1 MRNVNL
7 SILLLITT
15 IGVLAI
21 LSVGAGADP
30 VDTTNPPTSDWIFDE
45 GRTTTLSNKDWEVGY
60 NITVTSGSILSIE
73 QCDWSMKANSG
84 PEPIWIHVDPGCSL
98 TIDTSTLIAPDGST
112 GFYIQ
117 SYGDI
122 KLTTCTLQGL
132 VSNPSRDGGVSVY
145 GADAYLHTVNVLK
158 TEGATAFYAYNTTVS
173 IWWSNFD
180 EIDGDAIR
188 IHLDS
193 IASGTSLNCHI
204 FNTTVSL
211 VEGSGI
217 SLTTDSL
224 YGYASLDVFDVR
236 MDNVSQSGIEIVQ
249 GDVSASDGGNGTLH
263 VVLEGIDLL
272 DIGGIAI
279 SMSSFYQV
287 SKTAG
292 PGFFNVTMSNCGM
305 NRVGGGIY
313 ALIEN
318 SEIDFRL
325 DVESVDIDTVDIS
338 GQTGLQGI
346 YLERAVETTDEG
358 GSNITIS
365 NTTIQRAIWGGLLDM
380 GNNNFVRFYDTS
392 FIENYGYAVRSFFI
406 RNYRQTPM
414 LFERC
419 TFVNNTG
426 YGVRVE
432 GEYYPLQ
439 LQVIDVIGCVF
450 VNNSG
455 PALAIDIL
463 MHIQATKPITV
474 GFNVTDCIF
483 EGPPEVNA
491 IWIDPYRVEGMVM
504 LLIEGTRINGT
515 GGIFIGRSI
524 NQNMDIQVHISNSTI
539 SNSSGCSLDLN
550 TYSSKNS
557 KTNVTLQ
564 NLTAHSLVGGAI
576 SLANN
581 MYQYR
586 TAQLTSIVIIRESHL
601 TSEEGDGL
609 TVSTNGKHLPGVN
622 RIVVENTTIVGAIR
636 GIVIK
641 GHDGSTK
648 FCNIRGGLLEDILV
662 IDSYIES
669 WHLGLSGPIEEK
681 VRVLTRGEIKLT
693 YSIGIS
699 VLWSTGKP
707 VVGATVVV
715 QDNSLIT
722 ISIKNVVSP
731 DGKIPPITIN
741 SYIVQASGVVSRNP
755 YIVNASFSGVS
766 SSAGVLLDKD
776 LEVTIVLTDNIAPE
790 VHILSPESG
799 ITQQSSV
806 LRIIGTAW
814 DYESDISTVRLSIDG
829 ENWTTVEGIASW
841 NHKFTVDNETIKRFG
856 GQIIVR
862 AMVLDNAGNMAN
874 DMIVVNIVKKPPEVT
889 VFFPPDGF
897 ITNSNMLTVS
907 GTTDEGAAVSIN
919 GESVEVT
926 FTLFESDLKLVEGM
940 NTIAVASM
948 DVLGNTKVVRLQ
960 VILDTRPPYIILQSP
975 VENAT
980 TNLERISVTA
990 SLEDDLD
997 LVINDIP
1004 IPYGSDWYQTG
1015 SGILEYEVPLLH
1027 GENTIVIE
1035 ASDRAGNHIRINRR
1049 VYLDIEPPWIVVEQP
1064 LEGARL
1070 SRHDVEVLGT
1080 VDPNAVLR
1088 LNGEEITT
1096 SAGLFHVSILAGEGE
1111 NTIVLWAQDGA
1122 GNENILDVTFIVDTV
1137 PPHLE
1142 ILSPSTDPHQVTS
1155 VRYEISGTVWADGM
1169 LTAEAVLLNDKTY
1182 TIVDDGSG
1190 NPERVELTIST
1201 IDGTFIIPVDLMEG
1215 INEFTII
1222 VVDEAGNQASITR
1235 HIILDTISPT
1245 LSVAVEPSRVTDDGQ
1260 LVSSSQNLHISGY
1273 TEPGSILTLNDMNIP
1288 VQENG
1293 TYEVYYRLTS
1303 TGTTALTIIST
1314 DSAGNERVIVS
1325 EVTYKE
1331 KVEVEDQG
1339 SAWTLPISILV
1350 CLALIIVAVFYI
1362 MYTIRRGQ
1370 PTGDVGE
1377 GEEELDDGTM
1387 SGSDEHAEMDE
1398 DRRS

>member
-7 SILLLITT
+7 SLLLLITT

-21 LSVGAGADP
+21 SSMGAGADP
-30 VDTTNPPTSDWIFDE
+30 VDTTNAPTSDWIFDE

-60 NITVTSGSILSIE
+60 NITVTSGSILVIE

-84 PEPIWIHVDPGCSL
+84 AEPIWIQVDSGCSL
-98 TIDTSTLIAPDGST
+98 TIDASTLSAPDGST

-117 SYGDI
+117 SYADL
-122 KLTTCTLQGL
+122 KFTTCTLQGL
-132 VSNPSRDGGVSVY
+132 VSNPSGDGGVSVY
-145 GADAYLHTVNVLK
+145 GADAYLHTVNVSK
-158 TEGATAFYAYNTTVS
+158 TEGATAFFAQNSSVS

-180 EIDGDAIR
+180 EIEGDAMR
-188 IHLDS
+188 IHLAS
-193 IASGTSLNCHI
+193 IAPGTSLNCHI
-204 FNTTVSL
+204 FNTMVSL
-211 VEGSGI
+211 VDGSGI
-217 SLTTDSL
+217 VFTTKSFH
-224 YGYASLDVFDVR
+224 GNASLDVFDVR
-236 MDNVSQSGIEIVQ
+236 MDNVSHSGIEIVQ
-249 GDVSASDGGNGTLH
+249 GDVSASDGGNGTLK
-263 VVLEGIDLL
+263 VVLEDIDLL
-272 DIGGIAI
+272 DIGGKAI
-279 SMSSFYQV
+279 SMYSFYQV
-287 SKTAG
+287 SGTAG
-292 PGFFNVTMSNCGM
+292 CGFFNVTMSNCGM

-325 DVESVDIDTVDIS
+325 DVESAGIDTVGRA
-338 GQTGLQGI
+338 GQTDGLQGI
-346 YLERAVETTDEG
+346 YLERAVDATNEG
-358 GSNITIS
+358 GSNITIT

-380 GNNNFVRFYDTS
+380 GNNDLVRFHNTS
-392 FIENYGYAVRSFFI
+392 FIENTGYAVRSFFI
-406 RNYRQTPM
+406 RDYRQTPM

-439 LQVIDVIGCVF
+439 LQVFDVIGCVF

-463 MHIQATKPITV
+463 QHIQATRPITV
-474 GFNVTDCIF
+474 GFNVTNCII
-483 EGPPEVNA
+483 EGSPEVNA

-515 GGIFIGRSI
+515 GGIFIGDSI
-524 NQNMDIQVHISNSTI
+524 NQNMDVQVHISNSTI
-539 SNSSGCSLDLN
+539 SNSSRCSLEIN
-550 TYSSKNS
+550 THSSKNS

-564 NLTAHSLVGGAI
+564 NLTAHSLDGDAI

-586 TAQLTSIVIIRESHL
+586 TTHL
-601 TSEEGDGL
+601 TSVVLIRGSHFTSVEGVGL
-609 TVSTNGKHLPGVN
+609 AVSTNGKHLPGVTS
-622 RIVVENTTIVGAIR
+622 IVIENTTIVGGIR

-641 GHDGSTK
+641 GHDGSANL
-648 FCNIRGGLLEDILV
+648 CNLRGGLLEDILV
-662 IDSYIES
+662 IDSYIDS
-669 WHLGLSGPIEEK
+669 WHIELSGPIEEK

-699 VLWSTGKP
+699 VMWSTGKP
-707 VVGATVVV
+707 VVGATVVI

-722 ISIKNVVSP
+722 ISIKNVISP

-755 YIVNASFSGVS
+755 YIVNASFYGVS
-766 SSAGVLLDKD
+766 SSRGVLLDKD
-776 LEVTIVLTDNIAPE
+776 LEVTVVLTDNIAPE
-790 VHILSPESG
+790 VHILYPESG

-806 LRIIGTAW
+806 LRIVGTAW
-814 DYESDISTVRLSIDG
+814 DYESDISTVRLSMDG

-841 NHKFTVDNETIKRFG
+841 NHEFTVDNETIKRFD
-856 GQIIVR
+856 GQIIIR

-874 DMIVVNIVKKPPEVT
+874 DMIIVNIVKKPPEVT

-907 GTTDEGAAVSIN
+907 GTTDQGATVSIN

-948 DVLGNTKVVRLQ
+948 DVLGNTNVVRLQ

-975 VENAT
+975 IENAT
-980 TNLERISVTA
+980 TNLEIISVTA
-990 SLEDDLD
+990 SLEDYLD

-1004 IPYGSDWYQTG
+1004 IPYGSEWYQTG
-1015 SGILEYEVPLLH
+1015 SGILDYEVPLLH
-1027 GENTIVIE
+1027 SENTIVIE
-1035 ASDRAGNHIRINRR
+1035 ASDRAGNHLRINRR

-1064 LEGARL
+1064 IEGAHL

-1096 SAGLFHVSILAGEGE
+1096 SAGFFHVSILASEGE

-1122 GNENILDVTFIVDTV
+1122 GNENILDVTFIVDTI
-1137 PPHLE
+1137 PPHLD
-1142 ILSPSTDPHQVTS
+1142 ILSPSTNTHQVTS
-1155 VRYEISGTVWADGM
+1155 VRYQISGTVWADGM
-1169 LTAEAVLLNDKTY
+1169 PTAEAVLLNDNTY

-1190 NPERVELTIST
+1190 SPERVELTIAL
-1201 IDGTFIIPVDLMEG
+1201 DGTFIIPVDLTEG
-1215 INEFTII
+1215 MNEFTIV
-1222 VVDEAGNQASITR
+1222 VVDEAGNQASMTI
-1235 HIILDTISPT
+1235 HLILDTISPT
-1245 LSVAVEPSRVTDDGQ
+1245 LSVAVEPSRVTNDEQ
-1260 LVSSSQNLHISGY
+1260 LVSSSHNLHISGF
-1273 TEPGSILTLNDMNIP
+1273 TEPGSILTLNDMYIP
-1288 VQENG
+1288 VLENG

-1303 TGTTALTIIST
+1303 KGTTVLTITST
-1314 DSAGNERVIVS
+1314 DPAGNERVIVS
-1325 EVTYKE
+1325 EVTYRE
-1331 KVEVEDQG
+1331 EDEVEDQG
-1339 SAWTLPISILV
+1339 SVWTLAGSILV
-1350 CLALIIVAVFYI
+1350 CLALILVTVFYI

-1370 PTGDVGE
+1370 PTGDVGDA
-1377 GEEELDDGTM
+1377 EEDLDDGTM

-1398 DRRS
+1398 DRRR